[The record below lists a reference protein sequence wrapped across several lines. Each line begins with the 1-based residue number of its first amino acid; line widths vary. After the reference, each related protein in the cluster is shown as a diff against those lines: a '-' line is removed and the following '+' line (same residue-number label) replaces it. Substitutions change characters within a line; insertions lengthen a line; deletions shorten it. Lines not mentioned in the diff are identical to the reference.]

1 MSNFQFNSKSV
12 FLTFSQ
18 CDYPLKD
25 FRDNI
30 EKYFG
35 TNLEKGVVSR
45 EKHKDGN
52 WHLHAAICLARP
64 HRSREVGLFDTL
76 VDPPHHPNI
85 QGRFTGGML
94 KAFDYVMKEGNFLPL
109 NEKSFDL
116 KEFLKLSK
124 EKKNSSG
131 SDRKRIRRST
141 GGRCDGE
148 QQGLHAAPR
157 QASPRLRSLAARARA
172 TLEVC
177 QGPSSKGICRAC
189 ARLLQRMEQR
199 DCFLADDESSTE
211 EEAPAEAA
219 LDPGPGD
226 REDHLSDDVGGDLFP
241 QHLPVA

>member
-64 HRSREVGLFDTL
+64 HRSREAGLFDTL

-85 QGRFTGGML
+85 QGRFTGG
-94 KAFDYVMKEGNFLPL
+94 
-109 NEKSFDL
+109 
-116 KEFLKLSK
+116 
-124 EKKNSSG
+124 
-131 SDRKRIRRST
+131 
-141 GGRCDGE
+141 C
-148 QQGLHAAPR
+148 
-157 QASPRLRSLAARARA
+157 
-172 TLEVC
+172 
-177 QGPSSKGICRAC
+177 
-189 ARLLQRMEQR
+189 
-199 DCFLADDESSTE
+199 
-211 EEAPAEAA
+211 
-219 LDPGPGD
+219 
-226 REDHLSDDVGGDLFP
+226 
-241 QHLPVA
+241 